1 MTWSRRRVLTA
12 GGALAGVSAAALLA
26 GTARSRETS
35 EPPVG
40 TAHSG
45 ETAGAR
51 AAGSEDGEQRLV
63 APKRIALLNL
73 HTDERLDMEYFRDGV
88 YVPQALSAI
97 EVLLRDFRTG
107 ERHAIDPGLMDYLVQ
122 VAHRLGVDP
131 KFSVISG
138 YRSAQTNARL
148 HERSTGVAQHSLHIE
163 GRAIDVRMTGINCAD
178 LAARALDLKRGG
190 VGYYRASDFVHL
202 DTGAFRTWRG

>member
-12 GGALAGVSAAALLA
+12 GGALAGVSAAALLV
-26 GTARSRETS
+26 GTARSRET
-35 EPPVG
+35 
-40 TAHSG
+40 A
-45 ETAGAR
+45 
-51 AAGSEDGEQRLV
+51 

-73 HTDERLDMEYFRDGV
+73 HTDERLDLEYFRDGV

-107 ERHAIDPGLMDYLVQ
+107 ERHPIDPGLMDYLVQ
-122 VAHRLGVDP
+122 VAQAAGVDP

-138 YRSAQTNARL
+138 YRSPQTNARL

-163 GRAIDVRMTGINCAD
+163 GRAIDVRMSAVNCAD
-178 LAARALDLKRGG
+178 LAAYALDLKRGG